1 MQIIL
6 SPHTHLGL
14 TLVHSFISETEEQDI
29 LAGIA
34 QTANVNRKTGSKVY
48 RNSIQRFG
56 DTSIFGDNAVSA
68 ELPGY
73 FEPVIARLLAETFI
87 ADRPDAIT
95 VNEYVTGQTIHPH
108 IDAPKAGPV
117 ITVLSLLS
125 PAVMVFT
132 RDQERFEVA
141 LPPRSLVQ
149 MRGVIRN
156 DWHHEILPVAQLRY
170 SIVFRGKNC

>member
-6 SPHTHLGL
+6 NPHTPLGL
-14 TLVHSFISETEEQDI
+14 TLVHNFISAEEEQEL

-34 QTANVNRKTGSKVY
+34 QTANVCRKTGSKMY

-56 DTSIFGDNAVSA
+56 DMSVFGDNAVSA
-68 ELPGY
+68 EIPGY
-73 FEPVIARLLAETFI
+73 FELVIARLLAETFI
-87 ADRPDAIT
+87 AARPDAIT

-117 ITVLSLLS
+117 ITVLSMLS

-132 RDQERFEVA
+132 RDHERFEVA

-149 MRGVIRN
+149 MRGIIRN
-156 DWHHEILPVAQLRY
+156 DWHHAILPVSRLRY
-170 SIVFRGKNC
+170 SVVFRGQNC